1 MDSERKV
8 LFERLKM
15 FEVVGIVWLDCLR
28 KYEKCLNMFVFL
40 EIKGK
45 RFGKGYLLVK
55 WGLNYLN

>member
-1 MDSERKV
+1 
-8 LFERLKM
+8 M